1 MQKPVALL
9 VALTVSLA
17 TCKKEPLHLPV
28 FREQILPGN
37 SQDLTSVWFTDS
49 LTGYITGGTPWNSG
63 LILST
68 TDGGSTWH
76 TDTVLANRMEC
87 VMFDASG
94 RGYVCGMDGLAF
106 LRWAG
111 EPHWHPFRMDYAWNR
126 GCFFWDIGHGI
137 VVSGEG
143 FETGKARKL
152 GPNAVWFQDTV
163 HQFPNALSAVW
174 LSDSLTAHAVGLGW
188 VLRSDDGGR
197 SWQRLPPTGDFFRS
211 VHFPTPIVG
220 YICGHNGSLLK
231 TTDSGRNWHT
241 LLDSGTFGG
250 EPFRALWFTTENKG
264 YLVGDSGLFWRTENG
279 GSDWIPLAGLPE
291 AADASD
297 IFVLGRRGW
306 ITTDGGRIFYFEE

>member
-1 MQKPVALL
+1 MQQPVVRLL
-9 VALTVSLA
+9 TLSVFLFACS
-17 TCKKEPLHLPV
+17 KEPLPLPV
-28 FREQILPGN
+28 FRELNAPGN
-37 SQDLTSVWFTDS
+37 GQDLTSVWFTDS
-49 LTGYITGGTPWNSG
+49 ITGYVTGGTPWQSG

-68 TDGGSTWH
+68 SDGGSTWQ

-87 VMFDASG
+87 VMFDAAG

-106 LRWAG
+106 LRWVG
-111 EPHWHPFRMDYAWNR
+111 QPHWHPFRMDYSWNR

-197 SWQRLPPTGDFFRS
+197 SWLRLPQTGDFFRS
-211 VHFPTPIVG
+211 VHFPTPTIG
-220 YICGHNGSLLK
+220 YICGHNGTLLK
-231 TTDSGRNWHT
+231 TTDSGRNWFT
-241 LLDSGTFGG
+241 LRDGGPFGG
-250 EPFRALWFTTENKG
+250 EPFRALWFTSADKG
-264 YLVGDSGLFWRTENG
+264 YLVGDGGLLWRTENG
-279 GSDWIPLAGLPE
+279 GADWVPLAGLPE
-291 AADASD
+291 ATDASD
-297 IFVLGRRGW
+297 VFVLGQRGW
-306 ITTDGGRIFYFEE
+306 ITTDGGRVFYFEE